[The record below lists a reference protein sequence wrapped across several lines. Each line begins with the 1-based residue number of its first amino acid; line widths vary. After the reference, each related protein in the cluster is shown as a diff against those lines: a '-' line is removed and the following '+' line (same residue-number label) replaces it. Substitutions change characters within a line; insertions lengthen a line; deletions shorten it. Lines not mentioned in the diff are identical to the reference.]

1 MENSNLEISRWT
13 FGYNQTALVDVVKV
27 VVAVVVSVVAMVVV
41 EEHVGPGSIQCDDPR
56 VRRVTG
62 CRVRV
67 SHHLAAHADNHGGQK
82 SYANINSNVEFID
95 V

>member
-1 MENSNLEISRWT
+1 MEISRST

-67 SHHLAAHADNHGGQK
+67 NHH
-82 SYANINSNVEFID
+82 
-95 V
+95 

>member
-1 MENSNLEISRWT
+1 M
-13 FGYNQTALVDVVKV
+13 DVVKV

-41 EEHVGPGSIQCDDPR
+41 EEHVGPGSIQCDDPQ

-67 SHHLAAHADNHGGQK
+67 SHHLAAHTECHK
-82 SYANINSNVEFID
+82 PYANYASRYILINVVATMS
-95 V
+95 

>member
-1 MENSNLEISRWT
+1 MEISRST

-67 SHHLAAHADNHGGQK
+67 SHNLAAHTENQK
-82 SYANINSNVEFID
+82 SYANYASKYILINVVATMS
-95 V
+95 